1 MTDDYGIDFSCYQHS
16 RELKHGLLYEYNK
29 KNLRINDK
37 EENSKEKAYYA
48 LYEATVLGFNFFSF
62 GEGKKSAYMSN
73 SYSQAKIT
81 NS

>member
-1 MTDDYGIDFSCYQHS
+1 MNTI
-16 RELKHGLLYEYNK
+16 K

-48 LYEATVLGFNFFSF
+48 LYEAIVLGFNFFSF